1 LAGTGLG
8 FGWDWVETGSRL
20 GFTEMPDG
28 KWQKPAK
35 IAAFFRFFVL
45 GKVDRNRSRTL
56 YRSSWVRRRLG
67 ALARPR
73 SPSLFTR

>member
-1 LAGTGLG
+1 MVVVAAAAPAK
-8 FGWDWVETGSRL
+8 
-20 GFTEMPDG
+20 MPDG

-45 GKVDRNRSRTL
+45 GKVDRNRQQTL
-56 YRSSWVRRRLG
+56 YRTSWVRRRLG

>member
-1 LAGTGLG
+1 MAYTWRGG
-8 FGWDWVETGSRL
+8 VA
-20 GFTEMPDG
+20 MPDG
-28 KWQKPAK
+28 NWQKPAK
-35 IAAFFRFFVL
+35 IAAFFRIFVL

-56 YRSSWVRRRLG
+56 YKFSWVRRRLG